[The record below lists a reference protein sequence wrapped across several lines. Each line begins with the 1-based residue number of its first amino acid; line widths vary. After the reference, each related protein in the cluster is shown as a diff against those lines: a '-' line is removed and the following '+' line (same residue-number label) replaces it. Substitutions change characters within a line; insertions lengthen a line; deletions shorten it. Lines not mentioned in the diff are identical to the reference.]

1 MIEVAYPTLA
11 QDRTRVLL
19 RKLRDLNL
27 SAGPIAVS
35 SRARVALAGCAS
47 TDDPAERGVRYR
59 MRLGDGSDGTLE
71 IHGSPEGLELR
82 LSGPRGRADERRLVV
97 AVTCDR
103 SGRACARALGAR
115 VVPETHDARELEHFL
130 RRIVRTLLGGGA
142 AAGG

>member
-1 MIEVAYPTLA
+1 MIEVAYPSLA

-27 SAGPIAVS
+27 SAGPIAVTPG
-35 SRARVALAGCAS
+35 ARVALAGCAS

-71 IHGSPEGLELR
+71 IHGRPEGLELR
-82 LSGPRGRADERRLVV
+82 LCGPRGAAERRLLV

-103 SGRACARALGAR
+103 LGRACARALGAR

-130 RRIVRTLLGGGA
+130 RRIVRTLLSGGA
-142 AAGG
+142 ARGC